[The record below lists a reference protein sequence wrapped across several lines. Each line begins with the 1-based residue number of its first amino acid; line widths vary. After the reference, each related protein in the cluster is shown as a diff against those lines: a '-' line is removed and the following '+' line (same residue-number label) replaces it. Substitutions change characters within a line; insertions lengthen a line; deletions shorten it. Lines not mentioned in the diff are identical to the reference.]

1 MKICKKA
8 RVRTAVPPHP
18 LIWLMGALCA
28 CAVLLPNMPSAA
40 WAQGSAEGTEQV
52 APDGEATSAASEAT
66 ANGAHTTSNTGQ
78 VAPDGEAT
86 SAASEETAPGAHTTS
101 NTEQVAPGS
110 ETTSAASKATADD
123 ALATSIAGQ
132 ATTDDQSASSDDQAA
147 PELELSTVDEVLD
160 SRMAG
165 VAGLLFDKLLEEAYP
180 EKDLS
185 GHLFYYNTTP
195 EVIGALK
202 AGKVDAYIA
211 DLPVGSLAISR
222 NDGIGM
228 VPEPLMDD
236 RYGYILRKGSPLTPQ
251 VNERIA
257 AYQADGTVERL
268 YKKWTGMDEGAKT
281 MPDFSADAPNG
292 VLMVATSADT
302 EPMTYM
308 RGDGEIV
315 GFCPELMGMIA
326 QDLGYRLEYR
336 TTNNASQIAEV
347 QSGKAD
353 ISMNCFSITDER
365 KEVVDMTIPFYE
377 GGTVAI
383 VRLKGAGASSEGFFG
398 QMAESFERT
407 FITEDRWRLIVDGLG
422 VTLAI
427 SVASG
432 SLGCALGYALV
443 LLRRRGNRLAEAII
457 RVFEA
462 LMGGLPVVVILMVL
476 YYVVFGTVDISGVI
490 VSILGF
496 TMIFGAGAGSIMW
509 NAIQAV
515 DVGQTEAGR
524 ALGFSSSATF
534 SLVVMPQA
542 GRRFAPLLR
551 NQFVGLVKDTSVVG
565 FIAVQDLTRVAD
577 IIRGR
582 TMEAF
587 FPLVAIAVIYFVLCR
602 LLAFVLDRLIKALTS
617 TEGPRTIKGV
627 EL

>member
-1 MKICKKA
+1 MNTPSPSRLLVVVMA
-8 RVRTAVPPHP
+8 
-18 LIWLMGALCA
+18 ALCSG
-28 CAVLLPNMPSAA
+28 AVLLPRVAVSAR
-40 WAQGSAEGTEQV
+40 AQEAATSTAESSV
-52 APDGEATSAASEAT
+52 APTSS
-66 ANGAHTTSNTGQ
+66 
-78 VAPDGEAT
+78 
-86 SAASEETAPGAHTTS
+86 
-101 NTEQVAPGS
+101 
-110 ETTSAASKATADD
+110 TTSAS
-123 ALATSIAGQ
+123 
-132 ATTDDQSASSDDQAA
+132 SASSSEQAAPASSSAAQPTSDSSSAAQPTSDPSSAAQAPASSSTVDPPSPDAAPPTSADDQAA
-147 PELELSTVDEVLD
+147 SELELSTVEEVLD

-165 VAGLLFDKLLEEAYP
+165 VAGLLFDQLLMEAYP
-180 EKDLS
+180 DKDLS
-185 GHLFYYNTTP
+185 DSFSYYNTTP

-202 AGKVDAYIA
+202 AGKVDAFIV
-211 DLPVGSLAISR
+211 DLPVGSLAVSR
-222 NDGIGM
+222 NDGLGL

-236 RYGYILRKGSPLTPQ
+236 RYGYILQKGSPLTPQ

-257 AYQADGTVERL
+257 AYQADGTIERL
-268 YKKWTGMDEGAKT
+268 YRKWTGADENAKT

-292 VLMVATSADT
+292 VLMVSTSADT

-308 RGDGEIV
+308 RGDGEVV

-326 QDLGYRLEYR
+326 QDLGYQLEYR
-336 TTNNASQIAEV
+336 ITNNASQIAEV

-377 GGTVAI
+377 GGSMAV
-383 VRLKGAGASSEGFFG
+383 VRRKDAGLSQKGFFEQLG
-398 QMAESFERT
+398 DSFERT

-432 SLGCALGYALV
+432 ALGCALGFALV
-443 LLRRRGNRLAEAII
+443 LLRRRGSRVAETAID
-457 RVFEA
+457 VLEA

-476 YYVVFGTVDISGVI
+476 YYVVFGSADVSGVL

-496 TMIFGAGAGSIMW
+496 TLIFGAAAGSIMW
-509 NAIQAV
+509 NAVQAV

-524 ALGFSSSATF
+524 ALGFSGKSTF
-534 SLVVMPQA
+534 TLVVLPQA
-542 GRRFAPLLR
+542 ARRFVPLLR

-587 FPLVAIAVIYFVLCR
+587 FPLVSIAIIYFVLCR

-627 EL
+627 RL